1 MGSYVPNSPAVR
13 QEMLAAMGASSI
25 RDLYANV
32 PEEMF
37 VRELDLPAG
46 APGGENSGQ
55 LRFLHPRPLHRP
67 GQGLLRKLHRD
78 RKGSLAY
85 LLTLGREGVPE
96 ASENAVLNANYMM
109 WRLAKTYDMAYNGWC
124 MHEFVMTLEKLHKD
138 TGVSAMDIAK
148 DLLDHGIHPPTMYS
162 PLIVHE
168 ALMVEPTETESKET
182 MDEACAVFEQLYQ
195 GALRDPQSLHEAP
208 RRTPVRRLDEVSAA
222 RNPVL
227 RYEFPAGDGEP
238 ANP

>member
-1 MGSYVPNSPAVR
+1 MPPPTRHSPTRRAEPMGSYVPNSPAVR

-78 RKGSLAY
+78 RK
-85 LLTLGREGVPE
+85 RPGVPPDPGPGGR
-96 ASENAVLNANYMM
+96 AGSVGKC
-109 WRLAKTYDMAYNGWC
+109 RSQRQ
-124 MHEFVMTLEKLHKD
+124 LHD
-138 TGVSAMDIAK
+138 V
-148 DLLDHGIHPPTMYS
+148 
-162 PLIVHE
+162 
-168 ALMVEPTETESKET
+168 
-182 MDEACAVFEQLYQ
+182 EACQNLRHGVQWLVYARIRHDAGETPQ
-195 GALRDPQSLHEAP
+195 GH
-208 RRTPVRRLDEVSAA
+208 RRQRHGHRQG
-222 RNPVL
+222 
-227 RYEFPAGDGEP
+227 PAGP
-238 ANP
+238 RHPSPHHVLPPSSSTRR